1 MNPTRPQDRP
11 PFDVDPRYVE
21 GPEPVEP
28 PERSGAVIVW
38 IVAGVLFWLVV
49 GLVWTW
55 LT

>member
-21 GPEPVEP
+21 GPEPVEAP
-28 PERSGAVIVW
+28 RSGAVIVW

-49 GLVWTW
+49 GLVWR
-55 LT
+55 LV